1 MPTVTLPFDFDIE
14 ETGAAIGDAV
24 YYISNSN
31 LPTSGNFNI
40 SDNLNDI
47 IEIGEITAFNTITI
61 GSSYTVEVDC
71 SNSITLPTSGDYIFY
86 AKNNAVSKS
95 SLIGYYAETKFVN
108 NSTDYAE
115 MFRTGLRAVESSK

>member
-1 MPTVTLPFDFDIE
+1 MPTVTLSFDFDIE
-14 ETGAAIGDAV
+14 QTGAAIGDTV

-31 LPTSGNFNI
+31 LPLSGNFNI
-40 SDNLNDI
+40 SSSLDNI
-47 IEIGEITAFNTITI
+47 VEIGEITAFNTVVI

-71 SNSITLPTSGDYIFY
+71 SNSITLPLDNDYVFY
-86 AKNNAVSKS
+86 SKNNAVSKS